1 MTPFSLDILTPE
13 KPFFK
18 GECVSLVIPT
28 SDGMMGILANH
39 SPLTAAVH
47 DGKIVFTLP
56 DGTLRVCAV
65 TRGMVNVAS
74 KRVRVLCESAI
85 DPADIDVEQERLAMQ
100 GIDLSQAD
108 NPLKMFYD
116 SLNLQPLPVSYT
128 EDYVR
133 FLPDFKPIPQEIAS
147 LLEFGGEHPKAITLP
162 ESVGTRLLM
171 VASDE
176 YDDLYSIWLYSL
188 DDDYVPVDKLCLY
201 AIEDQEPDEYEEIE
215 KEEFIQYFSI
225 TSDYEIRLM
234 DYTKQQYQACLEE
247 VYHVDEARK
256 FALASRREK

>member
-1 MTPFSLDILTPE
+1 MRKWLVGLTGLLMILSC
-13 KPFFK
+13 
-18 GECVSLVIPT
+18 G
-28 SDGMMGILANH
+28 
-39 SPLTAAVH
+39 
-47 DGKIVFTLP
+47 
-56 DGTLRVCAV
+56 
-65 TRGMVNVAS
+65 S
-74 KRVRVLCESAI
+74 KRLSPEVLQHKLDSIKA
-85 DPADIDVEQERLAMQ
+85 VEIKERLAMQ

-225 TSDYEIRLM
+225 TSDYQIHLI
-234 DYTKQQYQACLEE
+234 DYSKTRNKTRLEE
-247 VYHVDEARK
+247 VYVIDAVRK
-256 FALASRREK
+256 FELQKSETD